1 MSMLS
6 TDNIQSVYRPLWPAR
21 HKWHS
26 IGFTLGIDATT
37 LEVIK
42 MENPR
47 IDDCLREMIKTWLRN
62 CNPLP
67 CWKHLSTALQSINNI
82 SVLLGK
88 YNNIIEISLVD
99 ELH

>member
-1 MSMLS
+1 MLS

-21 HKWHS
+21 HKWRS

-37 LEVIK
+37 LEVIE
-42 MENPR
+42 MDNPR
-47 IDDCLREMIKTWLRN
+47 RTDDCFMEMIITWLRN

-67 CWKHLSTALQSINNI
+67 CWKHLSTALQSIDNI

-88 YNNIIEISLVD
+88 YRDFSVV
-99 ELH
+99 